1 MPPLI
6 SRVGECAFV
15 AADVRGLATRAALH
29 NFHME
34 WLRRAGLLSQEIQR
48 MVGVP
53 TYFEEEAKY
62 AVPAEEA
69 SV

>member
-1 MPPLI
+1 MP
-6 SRVGECAFV
+6 CF
-15 AADVRGLATRAALH
+15 T